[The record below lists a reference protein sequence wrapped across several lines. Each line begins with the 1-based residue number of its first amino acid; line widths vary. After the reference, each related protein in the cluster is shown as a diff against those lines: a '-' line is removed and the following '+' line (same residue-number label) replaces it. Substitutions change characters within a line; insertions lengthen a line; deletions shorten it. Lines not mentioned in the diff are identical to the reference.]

1 MKHQMLSNKSKDIA
15 PVNKKE
21 LLSVKIESS
30 KKRLYCTHCG
40 HKFFK
45 PESPIN
51 YKITC
56 DKCYRPIELTKK

>member
-1 MKHQMLSNKSKDIA
+1 MSSNKITEISFTGK
-15 PVNKKE
+15 NE
-21 LLSVKIESS
+21 LLNVKTDCLP

-40 HKFFK
+40 HKFFE
-45 PESPIN
+45 PESTIN